1 MMKKVFGSLALV
13 VGFGFALVFLYYV
26 WFYEGD
32 SRPPEPSPVAK
43 PEIVPRTA
51 SEFAP
56 KPAPPEP
63 RPAAPTEPAPPPAAP
78 PAPPQVT
85 PIPAPE
91 APSAQAPLA
100 KVPPA
105 KIAPP
110 EEAAIT
116 TQEPKEGYGLLA
128 GRFRRYR
135 AAQRLLEK
143 IKKQDRPGFIR
154 KKGKYYEVWVGP
166 FPSSQEAKKHQKSI
180 RSSLKI
186 SAKMRKFAIPVPK

>member
-1 MMKKVFGSLALV
+1 
-13 VGFGFALVFLYYV
+13 
-26 WFYEGD
+26 
-32 SRPPEPSPVAK
+32 
-43 PEIVPRTA
+43 
-51 SEFAP
+51 
-56 KPAPPEP
+56 
-63 RPAAPTEPAPPPAAP
+63 
-78 PAPPQVT
+78 VT

-186 SAKMRKFAIPVPK
+186 SAKMRKFSVPVPK